1 MQTSLRIIADKAR
14 QDKKYRFQNLIN
26 WLNEDFLLDSWRLM
40 NRRSA
45 VGVDQVSAR
54 DYESNLRENIR
65 TLVQKL
71 KSQRYH
77 AKLIKRV
84 YIPKG
89 EGKLRPLGLPAT
101 EDKLLQCAV
110 ARILNAIFDGD
121 FEETSY
127 GYRPNRS
134 ARRAVQDLTHKLQF
148 GRYTYVV
155 EADIKGFFDNIDHDW
170 ILRMLAQRIDDRRL
184 LRLIG
189 KWLKAG
195 ILDVTGSILHPT
207 TGTPQGGIVSPILAN
222 IYLHYTLDLWFR
234 KIVKPRCE
242 GDVYICRYADDFVC
256 CFQLGRDADRFYAA
270 LGKRLQKFK
279 LELSLEKTRIIKFSR
294 FHKFKVRFDFLG
306 FEFYWGLDRQA
317 QSRVMRRTSRSK
329 LRRSLRTFSDW
340 CRRSR
345 NFRLGK
351 LFDLLSDKLQGYYN
365 YYGLIGNLTSLSSF
379 YFSAMQI
386 LRKWLNRR
394 SQRRSFTVADFKSA
408 VTRYHIPFP
417 MITETNERQ
426 LKLLPC

>member
-1 MQTSLRIIADKAR
+1 MQTSLRIIAEKAR
-14 QDKKYRFQNLIN
+14 QDKRYRFQNLMN
-26 WLNEDFLLDSWRLM
+26 RLNDDFLLDTWRMM

-45 VGVDQVSAR
+45 VGVDQVSAS
-54 DYESNLRENIR
+54 DYEKNLRGNISK
-65 TLVQKL
+65 LVKRL
-71 KSQRYH
+71 KAQRYR

-89 EGKLRPLGLPAT
+89 DGKWRPLGLPAT

-155 EADIKGFFDNIDHDW
+155 EADIKGFFDNIDHSW
-170 ILRMLAQRIDDRRL
+170 LLRMLAQRIDDRRL
-184 LRLIG
+184 LRLIS
-189 KWLKAG
+189 KWLRAG
-195 ILDVTGSILHPT
+195 ILDVTGSILHPA

-222 IYLHYTLDLWFR
+222 IYLHFVLDLWFS
-234 KIVKPRCE
+234 KVVKPRCQ

-256 CFQLGRDADRFYAA
+256 CFQLSRDADRFYGV
-270 LGKRLQKFK
+270 LGQRLRKFG
-279 LELSLEKTRIIKFSR
+279 LVLSLEKTRIIKFSR
-294 FHKFKVRFDFLG
+294 FHKFKSRFDFLG
-306 FEFYWGLDRQA
+306 FEFHWGLDRRA

-329 LRRSLRTFSDW
+329 LRRSLHAFSDW

-351 LFDLLSDKLQGYYN
+351 LFYLLSAKLQGYYN

-379 YFSAMQI
+379 YFSALRI
-386 LRKWLNRR
+386 LYKWLNRR
-394 SQRRSFTVADFKSA
+394 SQRNSFNIAEFTAA
-408 VTRYHIPFP
+408 VSRYHVPTP
-417 MITETNERQ
+417 RITETNEGQ

>member
-1 MQTSLRIIADKAR
+1 MRTSLRVISEKAR
-14 QDKKYRFQNLIN
+14 QDTKYRFQNLIN
-26 WLNEDFLLDSWRLM
+26 LLSEDFLLDSWHLL
-40 NRRSA
+40 NRKSA
-45 VGVDQVSAR
+45 VGVDKVSVS
-54 DYESNLRENIR
+54 DYEKNLRENIR
-65 TLVQKL
+65 KLVQTL
-71 KSQRYH
+71 KAGRYH

-89 EGKLRPLGLPAT
+89 NGKQRPLGLPVT

-148 GRYTYVV
+148 GRFTYVV

-170 ILRMLAQRIDDRRL
+170 ILRMLALRIDDRRL

-195 ILDVTGSILHPT
+195 IMDVTGSILHPT

-222 IYLHYTLDLWFR
+222 IYLHFALDLWFR
-234 KIVKPRCE
+234 KVVKPRCE

-256 CFQLGRDADRFYAA
+256 CFQFGHDADRFHAA
-270 LGKRLQKFK
+270 LGKRLRKFG
-279 LELSLEKTRIIKFSR
+279 LDLAPEKTRIIKFSR
-294 FHKFKVRFDFLG
+294 FNKFRVRFEFLG
-306 FEFYWGLDRQA
+306 FEFYWGLDRRA
-317 QSRVMRRTSRSK
+317 LCRVMRRTSRPR
-329 LRRSLRTFSDW
+329 LRRSLQTFSDW

-345 NFRLGK
+345 NFRLRK
-351 LFDLLSDKLQGYYN
+351 LFDLLSTKLRGYYN
-365 YYGLIGNLTSLSSF
+365 YYGLIGNLKALNSF
-379 YFSAMQI
+379 YHSSMCI
-386 LRKWLNRR
+386 LNKWLNRR
-394 SQRRSFTVADFKSA
+394 SQRRSFNVAEFKA
-408 VTRYHIPFP
+408 ALIRYNVPTPTIN
-417 MITETNERQ
+417 ETNERQ